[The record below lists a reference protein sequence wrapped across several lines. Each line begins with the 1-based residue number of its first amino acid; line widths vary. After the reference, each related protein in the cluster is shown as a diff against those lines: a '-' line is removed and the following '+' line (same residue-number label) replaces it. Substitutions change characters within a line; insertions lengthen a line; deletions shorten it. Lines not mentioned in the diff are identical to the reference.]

1 LRRPKSKK
9 KVLNRVEYIKLY
21 LTHLIFINMETD
33 NINKVITALVGLCNK
48 LDRKINNVLLG
59 LSGFVGSVLVGV
71 IVYYI
76 VQGLYWNAVLV
87 GVGLVIVLLVLWL
100 VSLNMSR
107 RTIGGRLECLITSSN
122 IDAVNIQKD
131 CVYLRR
137 IESTRSDPPKE
148 EQNFIRGL
156 FENIQTVEIKI
167 IAAKTMMS
175 KGIYLDEE
183 VEESIKKKPLE
194 THEYDDL
201 D

>member
-1 LRRPKSKK
+1 MRRPKSKK

>member
-1 LRRPKSKK
+1 
-9 KVLNRVEYIKLY
+9 
-21 LTHLIFINMETD
+21 METD

-59 LSGFVGSVLVGV
+59 LSSFVGLVLVGV
-71 IVYYI
+71 VVYYI
-76 VQGLYWNAVLV
+76 IQGQYWNSGLV
-87 GVGLVIVLLVLWL
+87 GVGLVIILLVLWL

-148 EQNFIRGL
+148 EQNFIREL

>member
-1 LRRPKSKK
+1 
-9 KVLNRVEYIKLY
+9 
-21 LTHLIFINMETD
+21 METD

-59 LSGFVGSVLVGV
+59 LSSFVGIVLVGV

-76 VQGLYWNAVLV
+76 IQGQYWSAGLI
-87 GVGLVIVLLVLWL
+87 GIGLVIILLVLWL

-167 IAAKTMMS
+167 IAAREMIS
-175 KGIYLDEE
+175 KGIYLDEDI
-183 VEESIKKKPLE
+183 EESIKKKPLE

>member
-1 LRRPKSKK
+1 
-9 KVLNRVEYIKLY
+9 
-21 LTHLIFINMETD
+21 METD
-33 NINKVITALVGLCNK
+33 NINKVITALVELCNK
-48 LDRKINNVLLG
+48 LDRKINNALLV
-59 LSGFVGSVLVGV
+59 LSGVVFSVLVGV
-71 IVYYI
+71 VVYYI
-76 VQGLYWNAVLV
+76 VQGQYWNAGLV

-122 IDAVNIQKD
+122 IDAVSIQKD
-131 CVYLRR
+131 CVYLRK

-156 FENIQTVEIKI
+156 FENIQTLEIKV
-167 IAAKTMMS
+167 IAAREMIS
-175 KGIYLDEE
+175 KGIYLDEDI
-183 VEESIKKKPLE
+183 EESIKKKPLE